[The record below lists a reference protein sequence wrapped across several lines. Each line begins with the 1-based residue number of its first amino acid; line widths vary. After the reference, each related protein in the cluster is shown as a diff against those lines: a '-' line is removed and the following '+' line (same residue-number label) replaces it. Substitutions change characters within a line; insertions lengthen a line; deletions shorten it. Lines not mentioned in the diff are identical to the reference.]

1 MPALFAAMVFMAAS
15 FSLRLQ
21 RGGGVARMVLISALS
36 GFGIYFFSDL
46 TRALGQSGILP
57 VLLAATAPALASILI
72 GMTLVFHQE
81 DG

>member
-1 MPALFAAMVFMAAS
+1 MIV
-15 FSLRLQ
+15 
-21 RGGGVARMVLISALS
+21 ISALS

-57 VLLAATAPALASILI
+57 ILLAATAPALASILI